1 MASFNDFSNNVYR
14 SDIFDRNQNMNNL
27 FFSRLFSDTV
37 SICLVTW
44 FTSIF
49 GGFAIFT
56 VLGMQLIV
64 GKIKGLIC

>member
-1 MASFNDFSNNVYR
+1 MNGNVNDF
-14 SDIFDRNQNMNNL
+14 FPL
-27 FFSRLFSDTV
+27 LLSDTL

-56 VLGMQLIV
+56 VLGNEVHCRRLVNCFIEFF
-64 GKIKGLIC
+64 

>member
-1 MASFNDFSNNVYR
+1 MSSFNNFNNNVYR
-14 SDIFDRNQNMNNL
+14 
-27 FFSRLFSDTV
+27 DTI

-56 VLGMQLIV
+56 VL
-64 GKIKGLIC
+64 